1 MTQTLAE
8 VLVEVQQAGFI
19 TQTLAIGRVTDHQAL
34 LVLVWT
40 RLETAY
46 LALVDFHPV
55 AKTGTLDVVAA
66 RLDQPRVGFVATNP
80 QRRTGKTG
88 LRPRLR
94 FVVQLAPQRRHMAK
108 PGAEAPALTLE
119 VGGDVGGDHR
129 RFHQERTHTTH
140 RVSQRPAVGGNTRPA
155 GTDQYGG
162 GKVFLERRSALLQ
175 TVTALVQTVAR
186 QVQGQDRFPAV
197 QTQVHAQVRVELVN
211 RRTLAIAGTQLVDN
225 GILDLQGAEMGV
237 VDTRAMAAELHGQRT
252 AGFQMVLPL
261 DFVHTIVQVVGVL
274 HVEALEHQQHAVAQ
288 A

>member
-1 MTQTLAE
+1 
-8 VLVEVQQAGFI
+8 
-19 TQTLAIGRVTDHQAL
+19 
-34 LVLVWT
+34 
-40 RLETAY
+40 
-46 LALVDFHPV
+46 
-55 AKTGTLDVVAA
+55 
-66 RLDQPRVGFVATNP
+66 
-80 QRRTGKTG
+80 
-88 LRPRLR
+88 
-94 FVVQLAPQRRHMAK
+94 MAK
-108 PGAEAPALTLE
+108 PGAEAPALALE

-129 RFHQERTHTTH
+129 RFHQERTDTAH

-155 GTDQYGG
+155 GTNQHGG
-162 GKVFLERRSALLQ
+162 GKVFLERRSPLLQ
-175 TVTALVQTVAR
+175 AVTALVQAVPR
-186 QVQGQDRFPAV
+186 QVQGQNCFATV

-274 HVEALEHQQHAVAQ
+274 HVEALEHQQHAVGQ